1 MEKQI
6 ELFLEF
12 IKNDKKLSENTFESY
27 RRDVLQFKEYLD
39 TNNIKY
45 LKVQENDVKNYL
57 TYLKDINKKPTTISR
72 HLASIRLF
80 YQYLLKNKKVKQD
93 PTKSIQLPRI
103 EKKAPTILSSQ
114 EVSLLLEQP
123 KNVDLK
129 GIRDKAMLEFAYAT
143 GMRVT
148 EIISLDVSDV
158 NLENGYVFC
167 KKANKQRT
175 IPLGKLSLQA
185 LTDYIENSRKY
196 LIKDDKEQA
205 LFVNTNGCR
214 LTRQGFWKIIKYYK
228 EQAHITKDI
237 TPHVLRHSFATH
249 LLQNGADLKSIQT
262 MLGHSDISSTQ
273 VYMQFQDESIKNIYK
288 KAHPR
293 A

>member
-1 MEKQI
+1 MKKENIITILKQYI
-6 ELFLEF
+6 
-12 IKNDKKLSENTFESY
+12 NN
-27 RRDVLQFKEYLD
+27 QLD
-39 TNNIKY
+39 TINTPIISFFKPIIKRIVDNNIN
-45 LKVQENDVKNYL
+45 KVN
-57 TYLKDINKKPTTISR
+57 S
-72 HLASIRLF
+72 F
-80 YQYLLKNKKVKQD
+80 
-93 PTKSIQLPRI
+93 
-103 EKKAPTILSSQ
+103 
-114 EVSLLLEQP
+114 
-123 KNVDLK
+123 
-129 GIRDKAMLEFAYAT
+129 
-143 GMRVT
+143 
-148 EIISLDVSDV
+148 LD
-158 NLENGYVFC
+158 
-167 KKANKQRT
+167 
-175 IPLGKLSLQA
+175 
-185 LTDYIENSRKY
+185 
-196 LIKDDKEQA
+196 LIKDDNEQA